1 MSAIIAVIVG
11 LVGLLVGAGAGFAL
25 RRRAE
30 VTSLQEAEEQA
41 SRVIAEAERRQKEI
55 LLEAKEEALSVRN
68 SLESE
73 LKDRRSE
80 ASRAEQRLTQK
91 EENLDRKIEALDRR
105 EQSLR
110 DREAQIEALRS
121 EAEQLRQRQAGE
133 LERVANLTAS
143 EAREQLLSSIEDEI
157 REEASR
163 RVREMEKEV
172 EATAG
177 QRARKILATAIQRY
191 TSEVTAET
199 TVSVVQIPSD
209 EMKGRIIGREGRNI
223 RAIEAATGVDLIIDD
238 TPDAVTVSA
247 FDPVRREIARHGAV
261 ACSCRTAASTRR
273 ASKRRSTRRERDVE
287 ATMADAAEAAAV
299 EAGVLNLH
307 PEVLKV
313 FGRLRYRTSYGQNV
327 MRHCIETGHIA
338 AMIAREIGADV
349 EVARAGGFL
358 HDLGKAIDHEVE
370 GTHAII
376 GAEIARR
383 FKVKDAIAHCI
394 EAHHEEVEPRTVEAV
409 IVMMA
414 DAISGGRPGARRES
428 LETTSSG
435 WRRSRASRASYKGV
449 ESAFAIQAGRE
460 VRIIVQPEQVD
471 DLEAMRIA
479 RDVSQKIEETMEYP
493 GPDQGDGRPG
503 DARDGVSL
511 ASRCGCSSWETLSG
525 TSAARPC
532 VQHASRACGANFALD
547 YVVANGE
554 NCSGGRGL
562 TPRHAD
568 ELFAAGVDVITGGNH
583 TFQHREL
590 YPYLDEHA
598 GHHAAAELPA
608 RRPGRGYRACR

>member
-1 MSAIIAVIVG
+1 MLAIVSIIVG
-11 LVGLLVGAGAGFAL
+11 LAGLLIGAGAGFVL
-25 RRRAE
+25 RKRSDG
-30 VTSLQEAEEQA
+30 TSLQQAEEQA
-41 SRVIAEAERRQKEI
+41 SRILAEAETHQKE
-55 LLEAKEEALSVRN
+55 LLLAAKEETLTLRN
-68 SLESE
+68 QLEAE
-73 LKDRRSE
+73 MRDRRAE
-80 ASRAEQRLTQK
+80 AARSEQRLAQK
-91 EENLDRKIEALDRR
+91 EENLDRKVDTLERR

-110 DREAQIEALRS
+110 DREASI
-121 EAEQLRQRQAGE
+121 EQLRTEAEELRLRQATE
-133 LERVANLTAS
+133 LERVSNLTID
-143 EAREQLLSSIEDEI
+143 EAREQLLGAIEGEI
-157 REEASR
+157 RDEASR

-177 QRARKILATAIQRY
+177 PRARKILATAIQRY
-191 TSEVTAET
+191 TSEVTAEN

-209 EMKGRIIGREGRNI
+209 DMKGRIIGREGRNI

-247 FDPVRREIARHGAV
+247 FDPVRREVARQALSMLVQDGRIHPTRIEEAV
-261 ACSCRTAASTRR
+261 NKAR
-273 ASKRRSTRRERDVE
+273 RDVE
-287 ATMADAAEAAAV
+287 ATMQDAAEAAAV

-358 HDLGKAIDHEVE
+358 HDLGKAVDHEVE

-376 GAEIARR
+376 GADIARR

-414 DAISGGRPGARRES
+414 DSISGGRPGARRES
-428 LETTSSG
+428 LEAYIKRLETLENIAKSH
-435 WRRSRASRASYKGV
+435 KGV

-460 VRIIVQPEQVD
+460 VRIIVRPEVID

-479 RDVSQKIEETMEYP
+479 RDVSQQIEETMEYP
-493 GPDQGDGRPG
+493 GQIKVTVVRETRATEY
-503 DARDGVSL
+503 AR
-511 ASRCGCSSWETLSG
+511 
-525 TSAARPC
+525 
-532 VQHASRACGANFALD
+532 
-547 YVVANGE
+547 
-554 NCSGGRGL
+554 
-562 TPRHAD
+562 
-568 ELFAAGVDVITGGNH
+568 
-583 TFQHREL
+583 
-590 YPYLDEHA
+590 
-598 GHHAAAELPA
+598 
-608 RRPGRGYRACR
+608 

>member
-1 MSAIIAVIVG
+1 MLAIVAIIVG
-11 LVGLLVGAGAGFAL
+11 LAGLLIGAGAGFL
-25 RRRAE
+25 VRRRTDG
-30 VTSLQEAEEQA
+30 TSLQLAEEQA
-41 SRVIAEAERRQKEI
+41 HRILAEAETKQKE
-55 LLEAKEEALSVRN
+55 LLLAAKDETLTLRNQLEA
-68 SLESE
+68 E
-73 LKDRRSE
+73 LKERRAE
-80 ASRAEQRLTQK
+80 AARIEQRLAQK
-91 EENLDRKIEALDRR
+91 EENLDRKVEAFERR
-105 EQSLR
+105 EQTLR
-110 DREAQIEALRS
+110 DREASIEQLRS
-121 EAEQLRQRQAGE
+121 EAEELRHRQASE
-133 LERVANLTAS
+133 LERVSNLTVD
-143 EAREQLLSSIEDEI
+143 EAREQLLAAIEGEI

-177 QRARKILATAIQRY
+177 PRARKILATAIQRY
-191 TSEVTAET
+191 TSEVTAEN

-209 EMKGRIIGREGRNI
+209 DMKGRIIGREGRNI

-247 FDPVRREIARHGAV
+247 FDPVRREIARQALSTLVHDGRIHPTRIEEAV
-261 ACSCRTAASTRR
+261 NKAR
-273 ASKRRSTRRERDVE
+273 RDVE
-287 ATMADAAEAAAV
+287 ATMQDAAEAAAV
-299 EAGVLNLH
+299 EAQVLNLH

-358 HDLGKAIDHEVE
+358 HDLGKAVDHEVE

-376 GAEIARR
+376 GADIARR

-428 LETTSSG
+428 LEAYIKRLETLENIAKSH
-435 WRRSRASRASYKGV
+435 KGV

-460 VRIIVQPEQVD
+460 VRIIVRPEMID

-479 RDVSQKIEETMEYP
+479 RDVSAQIEETMEYP
-493 GPDQGDGRPG
+493 GQIKVTVVRETRATEY
-503 DARDGVSL
+503 AR
-511 ASRCGCSSWETLSG
+511 
-525 TSAARPC
+525 
-532 VQHASRACGANFALD
+532 
-547 YVVANGE
+547 
-554 NCSGGRGL
+554 
-562 TPRHAD
+562 
-568 ELFAAGVDVITGGNH
+568 
-583 TFQHREL
+583 
-590 YPYLDEHA
+590 
-598 GHHAAAELPA
+598 
-608 RRPGRGYRACR
+608 

>member
-1 MSAIIAVIVG
+1 MLAIVSIIVG
-11 LVGLLVGAGAGFAL
+11 LAGLLIGAGAGFAL
-25 RRRAE
+25 RRRSDG
-30 VTSLQEAEEQA
+30 TSLQQAEEQA
-41 SRVIAEAERRQKEI
+41 NRILAEAETRQKE
-55 LLEAKEEALSVRN
+55 LLLAAKEENLALRN
-68 SLESE
+68 QLEAE
-73 LKDRRSE
+73 LKERRAE
-80 ASRAEQRLTQK
+80 AARVEQRLAQK
-91 EENLDRKIEALDRR
+91 EENLDRKVETLERR

-110 DREAQIEALRS
+110 DREASIEQLRS
-121 EAEQLRQRQAGE
+121 EAEELRQRQATE
-133 LERVANLTAS
+133 LERVSNLTVD
-143 EAREQLLSSIEDEI
+143 EAREQLLAAIEGEI

-177 QRARKILATAIQRY
+177 PRARKILATAIQRY
-191 TSEVTAET
+191 TSEVTAEN

-209 EMKGRIIGREGRNI
+209 DMKGRIIGREGRNI

-247 FDPVRREIARHGAV
+247 FDPVRREIARQALSTLVHDGRIHPTRIEEAV
-261 ACSCRTAASTRR
+261 NKAR
-273 ASKRRSTRRERDVE
+273 RDVE
-287 ATMADAAEAAAV
+287 ATMQDAAEAAAV

-349 EVARAGGFL
+349 DVARAGGFL
-358 HDLGKAIDHEVE
+358 HDLGKAVDHEVE

-376 GAEIARR
+376 GADIARR

-428 LETTSSG
+428 LEAYIKRLETLENIAKSH
-435 WRRSRASRASYKGV
+435 KGV

-460 VRIIVQPEQVD
+460 VRIIVRPEMID

-479 RDVSQKIEETMEYP
+479 RDVSAQIEETMEYP
-493 GPDQGDGRPG
+493 GQIKVTVVRETRATEY
-503 DARDGVSL
+503 AR
-511 ASRCGCSSWETLSG
+511 
-525 TSAARPC
+525 
-532 VQHASRACGANFALD
+532 
-547 YVVANGE
+547 
-554 NCSGGRGL
+554 
-562 TPRHAD
+562 
-568 ELFAAGVDVITGGNH
+568 
-583 TFQHREL
+583 
-590 YPYLDEHA
+590 
-598 GHHAAAELPA
+598 
-608 RRPGRGYRACR
+608 